1 MINPQAL
8 LTTEEAAVYI
18 RMNRQT
24 LNKWRHLKI
33 GPSYVK
39 LGRSV
44 FYKVADLDAFVSAS
58 SVSAGAK

>member
-1 MINPQAL
+1 MINPQTL
-8 LTTEEAAVYI
+8 LTTEEAAEYV
-18 RMNRQT
+18 RMGRQT
-24 LNKWRHLKI
+24 LNKWRHLKV

-58 SVSAGAK
+58 SVSTEAK